1 MTYFYTSCLIQNG
14 VRSLYPIFYAAGS
27 SLASNSPS
35 SSSSSSGISSAAF
48 LKSITFPLVLSPPEM
63 MLDSSISNKSS
74 SSSSKFSSS
83 ASSFSS
89 PSSDSGSSFGA
100 SSYWRLLLFFLGLS
114 DSSGARFLSESTSSE
129 TFGDVSDSA
138 SAALAPLAALSVFG
152 TSATFS
158 SGLASTGFFSVSVSD
173 ILVKRLLV
181 LLPYTARALLYNI
194 YGLGSATGD
203 MVHTRLLSLQ
213 THKASP

>member
-1 MTYFYTSCLIQNG
+1 
-14 VRSLYPIFYAAGS
+14 
-27 SLASNSPS
+27 
-35 SSSSSSGISSAAF
+35 
-48 LKSITFPLVLSPPEM
+48 M

-129 TFGDVSDSA
+129 TFGDASDSA
-138 SAALAPLAALSVFG
+138 SAALAPLAALAALSVSG

-203 MVHTRLLSLQ
+203 MVHTRLLSSQ